1 MPETSSQTY
10 ALVTGAASGLGAAF
24 LAELAR
30 RGFHIIGVS
39 RPGDD
44 VKSVVNALAA
54 RHGVEGIGMDLD
66 LSQPGCAT
74 ELRNQ
79 LKATGVQIEILINN
93 VGIGGTSEFIESD
106 HAYNR
111 LMMELNMRTTVEMCR
126 EFAPEMVVNRRG
138 CIVNVSSMA
147 ANFPMPYKSI
157 YTASKAF
164 VKSFS
169 IGLRSEMK
177 PFGVNVSVVQ
187 PGAMLTNPVVV
198 EQLRHGSAMSRVSA
212 MRPGDVAA
220 FALDKAFKG
229 KAVII
234 PGFKNWLTL
243 GILRVFPRPLKTTL
257 AVYNHLKTQ
266 RKSKLKK

>member
-1 MPETSSQTY
+1 MPETSLKTY

-24 LAELAR
+24 LEELAK
-30 RGFHIIGVS
+30 RGFDIIGVS

-44 VKSVVNALAA
+44 VKSVVNGLAA
-54 RHGVEGIGMDLD
+54 KFGVKGLGVDLD
-66 LSQPGCAT
+66 LSQPGCAL
-74 ELRNQ
+74 ELRNH
-79 LKATGVQIEILINN
+79 LKAEGVLVEILVNN
-93 VGIGGTSEFIESD
+93 VGTGGTSEFIESD

-126 EFAPEMVVNRRG
+126 EFGPEMVVNSRG

-157 YTASKAF
+157 YSASKAF

-177 PFGVNVSVVQ
+177 PLGVNVSVVQ
-187 PGAMLTNPVVV
+187 PGAMLTNPVVI
-198 EQLRHGSAMSRVSA
+198 EQLRHGSVMSRVSA
-212 MRPGDVAA
+212 MKPGDVATC
-220 FALDKAFKG
+220 ALDQAFQG

-257 AVYNHLKTQ
+257 AVYNYLKTK
-266 RKSKLKK
+266 RKSNPEK